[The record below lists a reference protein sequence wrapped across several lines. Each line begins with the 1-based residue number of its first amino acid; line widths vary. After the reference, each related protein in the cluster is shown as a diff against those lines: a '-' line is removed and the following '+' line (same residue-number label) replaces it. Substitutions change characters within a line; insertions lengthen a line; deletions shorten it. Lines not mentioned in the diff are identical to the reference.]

1 MTGVEKFLIWFAIW
15 RFVYAIYKT
24 IDEYKYVS
32 HLFYAKDKILTFLL
46 ALFFGPIAM
55 YLQEK
60 TDLGCVG
67 TAILYIF
74 IILGLIAIAASS
86 GGGPFIFFWL

>member
-1 MTGVEKFLIWFAIW
+1 MSGVEKFLIWFAIW

-24 IDEYKYVS
+24 IDQYKYIS
-32 HLFYAKDKILTFLL
+32 HLCDAKEKAATFFL

-74 IILGLIAIAASS
+74 IILGLIALAAGT
-86 GGGPFIFFWL
+86 GGGPILLFW

>member
-24 IDEYKYVS
+24 IDVYKYVS

-67 TAILYIF
+67 TAILYIC
-74 IILGLIAIAASS
+74 IILVLIALAAGT
-86 GGGPFIFFWL
+86 GGGPILLFW